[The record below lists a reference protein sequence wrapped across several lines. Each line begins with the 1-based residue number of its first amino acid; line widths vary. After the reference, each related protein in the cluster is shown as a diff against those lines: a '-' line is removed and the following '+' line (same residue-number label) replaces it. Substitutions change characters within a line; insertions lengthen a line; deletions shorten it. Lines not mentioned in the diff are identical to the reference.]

1 MEAYGIWSPL
11 RMGAFL
17 AQCSHETTSFTQLTE
32 NLNYSV
38 SGLMKMWKSRFPTVE
53 IAIQYAHNPEKI
65 ANFVYPGRYGN
76 GDTESGDGWTCRG
89 RGPLVLTFKDN
100 YREASLD
107 LFKTEWLLQVP
118 DHVALSMQC
127 GAAVAARYWY
137 TRKCNDLADRR
148 DFVGITKA
156 ISGGET
162 NLDDRLARTDT
173 ALEALA

>member
-1 MEAYGIWSPL
+1 
-11 RMGAFL
+11 MGAFL
-17 AQCSHETTSFTQLTE
+17 AQCAHETTSFTQLTE

-65 ANFVYPGRYGN
+65 ANFVYPSRYGN
-76 GDTESGDGWTCRG
+76 GDRESGDGWTFRG
-89 RGPLVLTFKDN
+89 RGPLMLTFKDN

-107 LFKTEWLLQVP
+107 LFKNERLLEFP
-118 DHVALSMQC
+118 DHVALSMEC
-127 GAAVAARYWY
+127 GSAVAARYWY
-137 TRKCNDLADRR
+137 SRKCNDLADRR

-173 ALEALA
+173 ALEAFA